1 MFLTHHSFSFYL
13 TFCYLYTTSFWLG
26 ATPAHLVSPRYPSPS
41 FSFPATSPATV
52 SHFSSPAFIL
62 NNSHSP
68 GRKTN
73 VFFWANHLM
82 YLFCWTPIQ
91 QVGKEHKYTP
101 VKHSH
106 TNREHSHI
114 DIQTSMCVLVYKSTI
129 KMSLGY
135 WKCVLE
141 GGQALAIHF
150 SPALLHLG
158 RMRKEGIKLGG
169 HYRWRWKCI
178 LGGLRRRRK
187 KNWKG
192 NA

>member
-13 TFCYLYTTSFWLG
+13 TFCYLYTISFWLG

-150 SPALLHLG
+150 SPALLHLR

-169 HYRWRWKCI
+169 A
-178 LGGLRRRRK
+178 L
-187 KNWKG
+187 
-192 NA
+192 